1 MGQIQR
7 VHKDPD
13 SLRAPDES
21 RDLPSDMKPSVW
33 VKQVMRQARAETRAA
48 NAAKK
53 AAVEK
58 KKKKK
63 KSTR

>member
-1 MGQIQR
+1 MGQIKR
-7 VHKDPD
+7 VHNDPD

-21 RDLPSDMKPSVW
+21 RDLPSDMKPSLW

-53 AAVEK
+53 ATAQK
-58 KKKKK
+58 KKKPT
-63 KSTR
+63 TR

>member
-1 MGQIQR
+1 MGQIKQ
-7 VHKDPD
+7 VHKNPD
-13 SLRAPDES
+13 SPRSPDES

-53 AAVEK
+53 AAAAK
-58 KKKKK
+58 KKKKPT
-63 KSTR
+63 TR

>member
-1 MGQIQR
+1 MGQIKQ

-21 RDLPSDMKPSVW
+21 RDLPPDMKPSVW

-53 AAVEK
+53 AAAA
-58 KKKKK
+58 KKKK
-63 KSTR
+63 KSTTR

>member
-1 MGQIQR
+1 
-7 VHKDPD
+7 
-13 SLRAPDES
+13 
-21 RDLPSDMKPSVW
+21 MKPSVW

-53 AAVEK
+53 AAAA

-63 KSTR
+63 KSTTR